1 MKRFSNNRRNLEY
14 IFHLFNLF
22 ATLLLF
28 WHFSFFTI
36 ALKSFT
42 HLYAIS
48 KSLFSNSFF
57 VFLLLHVIILSIY
70 KLSNQNDDVST
81 AVYNQ
86 CLKIT
91 SSSELVTADTDY
103 QCFKITP
110 EDPVESLPEKQ
121 KQDPVVSSFVT
132 DRVESWLEA
141 QQIFCNSEV
150 GDSSLISEETVV
162 EEHEPVMAVT
172 ETTTTTC
179 CTTVTTTGDNKV
191 SEEKCYRRVQSE
203 CYERSLVAN
212 NPRELRRFD
221 TCLKKKEPQRSLCY
235 VEELSKEEFKRT
247 VDDFIAKHKR
257 MMQSEERA
265 RSQKTEYLALTP
277 Y

>member
-1 MKRFSNNRRNLEY
+1 MKRFYNNRRNLEY

-36 ALKSFT
+36 ALKSFS
-42 HLYAIS
+42 HLYALS
-48 KSLFSNSFF
+48 KSLFSDSFL

-91 SSSELVTADTDY
+91 SSSELVTPDTDY
-103 QCFKITP
+103 QCFKITA

-121 KQDPVVSSFVT
+121 QHYPVT

-141 QQIFCNSEV
+141 QQNFCKSEV
-150 GDSSLISEETVV
+150 GDSSLIFEETVA
-162 EEHEPVMAVT
+162 EELEPVMAVT

-212 NPRELRRFD
+212 DRRELRRFD

-247 VDDFIAKHKR
+247 VDDFIAKHKS
-257 MMQSEERA
+257 MMQLEEKA

>member
-1 MKRFSNNRRNLEY
+1 MKRFCNNRRNLEY

-28 WHFSFFTI
+28 WHLSFFTI
-36 ALKSFT
+36 ALNSFS
-42 HLYAIS
+42 HLYALS
-48 KSLFSNSFF
+48 KSLFSHSFF

-70 KLSNQNDDVST
+70 KLSNQNDDDDVST
-81 AVYNQ
+81 VVYNQ

-91 SSSELVTADTDY
+91 A
-103 QCFKITP
+103 
-110 EDPVESLPEKQ
+110 EDP
-121 KQDPVVSSFVT
+121 
-132 DRVESWLEA
+132 VESWLEA
-141 QQIFCNSEV
+141 QQKFCNSEV
-150 GDSSLISEETVV
+150 GDSSSLIFEEP
-162 EEHEPVMAVT
+162 EPVMAVT

-212 NPRELRRFD
+212 NQRELRRFD
-221 TCLKKKEPQRSLCY
+221 TCLKKKEPQRSLSY
-235 VEELSKEEFKRT
+235 VEELSKDEFKRT

-257 MMQSEERA
+257 MMQSEEQA

>member
-1 MKRFSNNRRNLEY
+1 MKRFYNNRRNLEY

-36 ALKSFT
+36 ALNSFS
-42 HLYAIS
+42 HLYSLS
-48 KSLFSNSFF
+48 KSLFSDSFY

-81 AVYNQ
+81 AV
-86 CLKIT
+86 
-91 SSSELVTADTDY
+91 
-103 QCFKITP
+103 
-110 EDPVESLPEKQ
+110 
-121 KQDPVVSSFVT
+121 
-132 DRVESWLEA
+132 ESWLEA
-141 QQIFCNSEV
+141 QQNFCNSEV
-150 GDSSLISEETVV
+150 GDSSLIFEETVA
-162 EEHEPVMAVT
+162 EEPEPVMAVTETAVT

-212 NPRELRRFD
+212 NPKELRRFN

-247 VDDFIAKHKR
+247 VDDFIAKHKK
-257 MMQSEERA
+257 MMQWEEQA